1 MRKSTPIN
9 QILNN
14 NNTTLVDDIL
24 NDIGSNT
31 ESENIEERQQREKK
45 LLEEG
50 MERQILEQKQ
60 NEETYNDQ
68 YNEPQ
73 EETYEPQE
81 EAYEPQEEAYEPQE
95 EAYEPQE
102 EAYEPQEEA
111 YEPQEETYEPQEEA
125 YEPQEEAQD
134 TPNTPVDNISTDS
147 LNEPTELNTNKFN
160 KSSIPD
166 SKKGKENIKEK
177 GLMERLCDNIK
188 PTLIVMVITLCVLSN
203 ISTQFIDKLLPN
215 KDIFIKYNI
224 IIVLILKS
232 LLSGSIFFI
241 SNLLL

>member
-68 YNEPQ
+68 YN
-73 EETYEPQE
+73 
-81 EAYEPQEEAYEPQE
+81 
-95 EAYEPQE
+95 
-102 EAYEPQEEA
+102 
-111 YEPQEETYEPQEEA
+111 EPQEETYEPQEEA

>member
-73 EETYEPQE
+73 EET
-81 EAYEPQEEAYEPQE
+81 
-95 EAYEPQE
+95 
-102 EAYEPQEEA
+102 

>member
-1 MRKSTPIN
+1 MSKSTPIN
-9 QILNN
+9 QVLNN
-14 NNTTLVDDIL
+14 NPTLVDDIL
-24 NDIGSNT
+24 NDMGQNT
-31 ESENIEERQQREKK
+31 KTENIEERQQMEQK

-60 NEETYNDQ
+60 N
-68 YNEPQ
+68 
-73 EETYEPQE
+73 E

-111 YEPQEETYEPQEEA
+111 SDPQE
-125 YEPQEEAQD
+125 
-134 TPNTPVDNISTDS
+134 DNISMDS
-147 LNEPTELNTNKFN
+147 PNESTALNTTSFN
-160 KSSIPD
+160 KSAIPD
-166 SKKGKENIKEK
+166 SKKGKESKEK
-177 GLMERLCDNIK
+177 GLMERLYDNIK
-188 PTLIVMVITLCVLSN
+188 PTLIVVVLTLCVLSN

-224 IIVLILKS
+224 LIVLILKS
-232 LLSGSIFFI
+232 LLSGSVFFI